1 MIEQEI
7 KYNNNMHK
15 SMRIT
20 DGIFQ
25 TNIKLFVMVNPKT
38 YVNWNS
44 KIIYGCYFLI
54 NDIQML

>member
-44 KIIYGCYFLI
+44 
-54 NDIQML
+54 